1 MSLATSYAVDPKRDG
16 AGRKVIHPLVVRVT
30 HWVNAVAMITMITSG
45 WQIYNAS
52 PIFPFRFP
60 DALTLGGWLGGAIQW
75 HFAAMWVLM
84 GNGLLYLGYGVL
96 SRRFYRKLWPI
107 TWRGLIIDL
116 SDALRGRLAH
126 ADLSKYN
133 AVQKLLYGGV
143 ILAGILAVLSGL
155 AIWKPVQLQVL
166 TAVFGDFDTARIV
179 HFLAMSAITAFLL
192 VHVAMA
198 LIVPASLL
206 AMFRGR

>member
-1 MSLATSYAVDPKRDG
+1 
-16 AGRKVIHPLVVRVT
+16 
-30 HWVNAVAMITMITSG
+30 
-45 WQIYNAS
+45 
-52 PIFPFRFP
+52 
-60 DALTLGGWLGGAIQW
+60 
-75 HFAAMWVLM
+75 
-84 GNGLLYLGYGVL
+84 
-96 SRRFYRKLWPI
+96 RKLWPI

-179 HFLAMSAITAFLL
+179 HFLSMSAITAFLL
-192 VHVAMA
+192 
-198 LIVPASLL
+198 
-206 AMFRGR
+206 

>member
-1 MSLATSYAVDPKRDG
+1 MNPVVSDVSRTEHDG
-16 AGRKVIHPLVVRVT
+16 PDRKVIHPLIVRVT
-30 HWVNAVAMITMITSG
+30 HWVNAGAMITMIMSG

-60 DALTLGGWLGGAIQW
+60 EALTIGGWLGGAIQW

-84 GNGLLYLGYGVL
+84 LNGFGYLCYGVL
-96 SRRFYRKLWPI
+96 SRRFIRKLWPI
-107 TWRGLIIDL
+107 TLRALATDL

-126 ADLSKYN
+126 GDLDVYN

-155 AIWKPVQLQVL
+155 AIWKPVQLKWL
-166 TAVFGDFDTARIV
+166 TAAFGDFDTARIV
-179 HFLAMSAITAFLL
+179 HFAAMAAITAFLL

-198 LIVPASLL
+198 LIVPASLR
-206 AMFRGR
+206 AMVRGR